1 MKGTA
6 MLGFVT
12 IQDQT
17 PGAGDRLLTAAAE
30 RLAAAGM
37 RLAGAVQINTET
49 SPGCDCDMDL
59 RILGD
64 DGLPV
69 RITQSLGLGSQGCR
83 LDTGALAQAVART
96 ESVLARGADLMIVN
110 KFGKQECFGRGF
122 RETIARALAAGIPV
136 LVHVPDEQLP
146 GFHAFAGDL
155 AQPVCADRI
164 DDWCRARLA
173 DTAA

>member
-1 MKGTA
+1 
-6 MLGFVT
+6 MLGFAP

-17 PGAGDRLLTAAAE
+17 PGAGDRLLTATAE
-30 RLAAAGM
+30 RLAAAGL
-37 RLAGAVQINTET
+37 RLAGAVQINTEI
-49 SPGCDCDMDL
+49 SPGCECDMDL

-64 DGLPV
+64 AGPLV
-69 RITQSLGLGSQGCR
+69 RITQSLGAGSQACR

-96 ESVLARGADLMIVN
+96 ETVLDRGAELLIVN

-122 RETIARALAAGIPV
+122 RDTIARALAAGIPV

-146 GFHAFAGDL
+146 GFRDFAGDL
-155 AQPVCADRI
+155 AEELRPEQI

-173 DTAA
+173 DSAA

>member
-1 MKGTA
+1 

-12 IQDQT
+12 VQDNA

-37 RLAGAVQINTET
+37 RLAGAVQINTEPV
-49 SPGCDCDMDL
+49 PGGDCDMDL

-64 DGLPV
+64 DGPLV
-69 RITQSLGLGSQGCR
+69 RITQSLGPGAQACR

-96 ESVLARGADLMIVN
+96 ESVLDRGAELLIVN

-146 GFHAFAGDL
+146 AFREFAGEL
-155 AQPVCADRI
+155 AEELPPEQI
-164 DDWCRARLA
+164 EDWCRARL
-173 DTAA
+173 TSSAA